1 MSSPE
6 NNNSQ
11 NDENQK
17 KHDSIKYGLISQGKS
32 CIKVYDLINSYF
44 TYSKPSKYLIK
55 DEFHYEFSPSLFPGL
70 IITINNLR
78 KIENIY
84 TKYTQFN
91 FFLILIDIQ
100 TTCIDFLDKALD
112 AIVDA
117 GENSN
122 TIKKSY
128 VFGFFGDKNKKTIP
142 EERITT
148 IIDAK
153 GIEYYYS
160 QIKIDD
166 IEKFCSIME
175 GIIGDS
181 NTIMIEKFLDQ
192 KHSELTLDNSNSESH
207 CYIF

>member
-1 MSSPE
+1 MSSSE
-6 NNNSQ
+6 NNSQ
-11 NDENQK
+11 NAENFK

-44 TYSKPSKYLIK
+44 TNSKPSKYLIK

>member
-1 MSSPE
+1 MSSSE
-6 NNNSQ
+6 NNSQ
-11 NDENQK
+11 NAENFK

-44 TYSKPSKYLIK
+44 TNSKPSKYLIK
-55 DEFHYEFSPSLFPGL
+55 DEFHYEFSPSLFPNL

-166 IEKFCSIME
+166 IEKFCNIME

-207 CYIF
+207 CFIF

>member
-1 MSSPE
+1 MSSSE
-6 NNNSQ
+6 NNSQ
-11 NDENQK
+11 NAENPK

-32 CIKVYDLINSYF
+32 CIIVNDLINSYF
-44 TYSKPSKYLIK
+44 TNSKPSKYLIK
-55 DEFHYEFSPSLFPGL
+55 DEFHYEFSPSLFPDL

-84 TKYTQFN
+84 SKYNQFN

-100 TTCIDFLDKALD
+100 TACIDFLDKALN

-117 GENSN
+117 GDN
-122 TIKKSY
+122 TNTNKKSY
-128 VFGFFGDKNKKTIP
+128 IFGFFADNNKRSIP

-166 IEKFCSIME
+166 IEKFCKIME
-175 GIIGDS
+175 GIIADS
-181 NTIMIEKFLDQ
+181 NTIMVEKFLDQ

-207 CYIF
+207 CFIF

>member
-1 MSSPE
+1 MSSSE
-6 NNNSQ
+6 NNSQ
-11 NDENQK
+11 NAENPK

-32 CIKVYDLINSYF
+32 CIIVNDLINSYF
-44 TYSKPSKYLIK
+44 INSKPSKYLIK
-55 DEFHYEFSPSLFPGL
+55 DEFHYEFSPSLFPDL

-78 KIENIY
+78 IIENIY
-84 TKYTQFN
+84 SKYNQFN

-100 TTCIDFLDKALD
+100 TACIDFLDKALN

-117 GENSN
+117 GDN
-122 TIKKSY
+122 TNTNKKSY
-128 VFGFFGDKNKKTIP
+128 IFGFFGDNNKRSIP

-166 IEKFCSIME
+166 IEKFCKIME
-175 GIIGDS
+175 GIIADS
-181 NTIMIEKFLDQ
+181 NTKMVEKFLDQ

-207 CYIF
+207 CFIF